1 MTAYN
6 KVTNCTADAAYKD
19 VQTGSWYQSGLYCP
33 VAPDL
38 FRGDSLY
45 LKKGETPEETLYLS
59 KYVSSI
65 DGPVSG
71 CSNGNW
77 ILRQADA
84 EKDYIKLEAGD
95 VELGGRVLRCISGS
109 IPFGVASCGQ
119 PNITVPDE
127 GYAPVVVDDPYTSDP
142 ADYWLHPCE
151 CAPPAWGME
160 KPVNPES
167 FESVPGKSGNQFT
180 PAPFELVA
188 GQFVC
193 PAKELLDNGVHFET
207 ETEQMER
214 ADCEARCKADNLC
227 NFFGM
232 DPSRARTPAAS
243 TPRVLIWSEKWDW
256 KVAWQLFLAAT
267 VARWLTR
274 SLAGLPA

>member
-1 MTAYN
+1 LLD
-6 KVTNCTADAAYKD
+6 DAWFALLL
-19 VQTGSWYQSGLYCP
+19 Q
-33 VAPDL
+33 
-38 FRGDSLY
+38 
-45 LKKGETPEETLYLS
+45 
-59 KYVSSI
+59 
-65 DGPVSG
+65 
-71 CSNGNW
+71 
-77 ILRQADA
+77 
-84 EKDYIKLEAGD
+84 
-95 VELGGRVLRCISGS
+95 
-109 IPFGVASCGQ
+109 
-119 PNITVPDE
+119 

-232 DPSRARTPAAS
+232 DPSRRGSTWANKFMLVLVKSSESVQMRPDMSRLIVKMGWQLSDCFRNQLNTKVSDARARTPAAS
-243 TPRVLIWSEKWDW
+243 TPRVLIWSENWDW
-256 KVAWQLFLAAT
+256 KVSGERPMDPACNLTVLTQFQNILGPSRVIPGQVAWQLFLAAT